1 MTMTMHVKGKNTM
14 AKYSFLN
21 VPAWG
26 HVNPTLPVVQELVRR
41 GHEVSYY
48 LTEDFRETIGATG
61 AVFQPY
67 ESKIKELAKGGI
79 GGPNMGMGPR
89 VFILED
95 RKFVPPQVI
104 DRIRAEKPDVILYD
118 FMCGSAK
125 VIRDELHVPAIGL
138 RATYASNEHFNLF
151 KHIQAGMQ
159 NSANGQEFLKRFKAL
174 EANTSEN
181 PMEAITREFT
191 DVESLNI
198 IFMSRAFQPMVET
211 FDERFLFVGPSIQTR
226 HQATSFP
233 FDKLNNELPLLYIS
247 MGSVMTNQPEFYR
260 HCFEAFGGQPWQVVL
275 TVGKSTDTTQFGAIP
290 ANFLLSPYVPQL
302 EILPRTQVFVTHA
315 GTNSVMESMYYG
327 VPMVLIPQQPEQQMH
342 ARRTVELGLGV
353 QLDKEAVTAASLR
366 EAVERITNNPQY
378 RMRAQEMQQRMH
390 EDGGYQRATDAIIK
404 FTQKHVV
411 HV

>member
-1 MTMTMHVKGKNTM
+1 M

-48 LTEDFRETIGATG
+48 LTEEFRETVEATG
-61 AVFQPY
+61 AIFQPY

-79 GGPNMGMGPR
+79 GGANIGMGPR

-118 FMCGSAK
+118 FMCGWAK

-151 KHIQAGMQ
+151 QHIRASMQ
-159 NSANGQEFLKRFKAL
+159 NSANGQEFLERFNAIQ
-174 EANTSEN
+174 AASSSEN

-191 DVESLNI
+191 DVEPLNI
-198 IFMSRAFQPMVET
+198 IFMSRAFQPMEET
-211 FDERFLFVGPSIQTR
+211 FDERFLFVGSSIQTR

-247 MGSVMTNQPEFYR
+247 MGSVMTNQPEFYK

-275 TVGKSTDTTQFGAIP
+275 TVGKSTDTTQLGSIP
-290 ANFLLSPYVPQL
+290 ANFLLSSYVPQL
-302 EILPRTQVFVTHA
+302 EILPRTRVFVTHA

-353 QLDKEAVTAASLR
+353 QLDKGAVTAASLR
-366 EAVERITNNPQY
+366 EAVERVANDPQY
-378 RMRAQEMQQRMH
+378 RTRAQEMQQRMH
-390 EDGGYQRATDAIIK
+390 EDGGYQRATDAIIE
-404 FTQKHVV
+404 FTQKHIA

>member
-1 MTMTMHVKGKNTM
+1 M

-48 LTEDFRETIGATG
+48 LTEDFRETIEATG

-79 GGPNMGMGPR
+79 GGANIGMGPR

-118 FMCGSAK
+118 FMCGWAK

-151 KHIQAGMQ
+151 QHIRAGMQ
-159 NSANGQEFLKRFKAL
+159 NSANGQEFLERFKAIQ
-174 EANTSEN
+174 AASSSKN
-181 PMEAITREFT
+181 PMEEITREFT
-191 DVESLNI
+191 DVEPLNI
-198 IFMSRAFQPMVET
+198 IFMSRAFQPMEET

-233 FDKLNNELPLLYIS
+233 FDKLDNELPLLYIS
-247 MGSVMTNQPEFYR
+247 MGSVMTNQPEFYK

-275 TVGKSTDTTQFGAIP
+275 TVGKSTDTTQLGSIP

-302 EILPRTQVFVTHA
+302 EILPRTRVFVTHA

-353 QLDKEAVTAASLR
+353 QLDKGAVTAASLR
-366 EAVERITNNPQY
+366 EAVERVANDPQY
-378 RMRAQEMQQRMH
+378 RARAQEMQLRMH
-390 EDGGYQRATDAIIK
+390 EDGGYQRATDAIVE
-404 FTQKHVV
+404 FTQKHVAP

>member
-1 MTMTMHVKGKNTM
+1 
-14 AKYSFLN
+14 
-21 VPAWG
+21 
-26 HVNPTLPVVQELVRR
+26 
-41 GHEVSYY
+41 
-48 LTEDFRETIGATG
+48 
-61 AVFQPY
+61 
-67 ESKIKELAKGGI
+67 
-79 GGPNMGMGPR
+79 
-89 VFILED
+89 
-95 RKFVPPQVI
+95 
-104 DRIRAEKPDVILYD
+104 
-118 FMCGSAK
+118 
-125 VIRDELHVPAIGL
+125 
-138 RATYASNEHFNLF
+138 
-151 KHIQAGMQ
+151 MQ
-159 NSANGQEFLKRFKAL
+159 NSANGREFLNRFKAL
-174 EANTSEN
+174 EASSSEN

-191 DVESLNI
+191 DVEPLNI

-211 FDERFLFVGPSIQTR
+211 FDERFLFVGPSIQAR

-247 MGSVMTNQPEFYR
+247 MGSVMTNQPEFYQ

-275 TVGKSTDTTQFGAIP
+275 TVGKSTDTTQLGAIP

-353 QLDKEAVTAASLR
+353 QLDKGAVTAASLC
-366 EAVERITNNPQY
+366 EAVECIANDPQY
-378 RMRAQEMQQRMH
+378 RTRAQAMQQRMH
-390 EDGGYQRATDAIIK
+390 EDGGYQRATDAIIE

>member
-1 MTMTMHVKGKNTM
+1 M

-48 LTEDFRETIGATG
+48 LTEDFRETIEATG

-79 GGPNMGMGPR
+79 GGRNIGMGPR

-118 FMCGSAK
+118 FMCGWAK

-151 KHIQAGMQ
+151 KHIRAGMQ
-159 NSANGQEFLKRFKAL
+159 NSANGQEFLERFKAL
-174 EANTSEN
+174 QAASSSEN
-181 PMEAITREFT
+181 PMEEITREFT

-211 FDERFLFVGPSIQTR
+211 FDERFLFVGTSIQTR
-226 HQATSFP
+226 HQETGFP
-233 FDKLNNELPLLYIS
+233 FDKLNTELPLLYIS
-247 MGSVMTNQPEFYR
+247 MGSVMTNQPEFYK

-275 TVGKSTDTTQFGAIP
+275 TVGKSTDTTQLGAVP
-290 ANFLLSPYVPQL
+290 DNFLLSPYVPQL

-315 GTNSVMESMYYG
+315 GTNSVMESIYYG

-353 QLDKEAVTAASLR
+353 QLDKGAVTAASLR
-366 EAVERITNNPQY
+366 EAVEHVANDPQY
-378 RMRAQEMQQRMH
+378 RTHAQEMQQRMH
-390 EDGGYQRATDAIIK
+390 EDGGYQRATDAIIE